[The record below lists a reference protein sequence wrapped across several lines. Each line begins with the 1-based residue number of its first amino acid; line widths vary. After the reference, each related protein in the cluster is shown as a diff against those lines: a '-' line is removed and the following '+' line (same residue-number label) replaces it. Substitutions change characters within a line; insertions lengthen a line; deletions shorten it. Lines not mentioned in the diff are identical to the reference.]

1 MTTMML
7 VIAGVLVIEGLGPLL
22 FPRQWKKMLTEL
34 FQLETPVLRRFGGAM
49 VTAGLVLF
57 YIFST

>member
-1 MTTMML
+1 MML

>member
-1 MTTMML
+1 ML
-7 VIAGVLVIEGLGPLL
+7 VIAGVLVIEGLGPML

-34 FQLETPVLRRFGGAM
+34 FELETPVLRRIGGAL

-57 YIFST
+57 YIFSS